1 MPNKIKYGLKN
12 VHAAIQ
18 TETDGVYTYATPVAI
33 PGAVS
38 LSLEAQGEASSF
50 YADDCE
56 YYVSAGNN
64 GYSGDLEIALIPE
77 WFRTDILQETK
88 DSNGV
93 LVETSD
99 GKQAVK
105 FALLFEFAG
114 DVKAV
119 RHVMYN
125 CTVARPAVGS
135 QTKEENVEPQ
145 TESLTITSKPRTDGL
160 VKAKTGDTTATAT
173 YEGWYTGV
181 YVPTIETATPATP
194 ATPGATG

>member
-38 LSLEAQGEASSF
+38 LSLEAQGEAEPF
-50 YADDCE
+50 YGDDCE

-99 GKQAVK
+99 GKEAVK

-135 QTKEENVEPQ
+135 QTKEENIEPQ

-160 VKAKTGDTTATAT
+160 VKSKTGDTTATAT
-173 YEGWYTGV
+173 YEGWYTDV
-181 YVPTIETATPATP
+181 YVPTIETAAPATP
-194 ATPGATG
+194 AKPGATG

>member
-38 LSLEAQGEASSF
+38 LSLEAQGEASPF

-99 GKQAVK
+99 GKEAVK

-135 QTKEENVEPQ
+135 QTKEENIEPQ

-160 VKAKTGDTTATAT
+160 VKSKTGDTTATAT
-173 YEGWYTGV
+173 YEGWYTDV
-181 YVPTIETATPATP
+181 YVPTIETATPV
-194 ATPGATG
+194 TPGATG